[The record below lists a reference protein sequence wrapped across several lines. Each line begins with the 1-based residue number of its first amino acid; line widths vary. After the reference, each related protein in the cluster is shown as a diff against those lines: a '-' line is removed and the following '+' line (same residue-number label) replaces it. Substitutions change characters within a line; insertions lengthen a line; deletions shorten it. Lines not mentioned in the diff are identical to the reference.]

1 MNLFIYVFL
10 AVLVLL
16 LPGLFSIVVS
26 RGFSLVVM
34 HRFLTE
40 AASLV
45 WSTGYR
51 LHRLRQL
58 QFPGSGAQAQ
68 LLWGTGLGGLWQVGS
83 SWIRDQTCVSCIG
96 RWILYY

>member
-51 LHRLRQL
+51 LHRLR
-58 QFPGSGAQAQ
+58 
-68 LLWGTGLGGLWQVGS
+68 
-83 SWIRDQTCVSCIG
+83 
-96 RWILYY
+96 